1 MKGLI
6 LKDLYVLKSL
16 GKQFGL
22 AFCFLFLWS
31 IMMKSFSFLI
41 IYCVIMCGSIVMS
54 TMSYDES
61 VSFNR
66 FVLTA
71 PVNIKML
78 VWAKY
83 VLILLL
89 LLATLVV
96 GALLNIF
103 HLFGAEQ
110 AFEWGGITV
119 AAAIFMVT
127 NAISLPFM
135 FKFGVEKARY
145 VYILCMLL
153 VGGIMVGTEYLAQ
166 KSGISFLQLEER
178 LSEGGINIIFI
189 VIVAASMVISYFASV
204 KVASKKEW

>member
-1 MKGLI
+1 
-6 LKDLYVLKSL
+6 
-16 GKQFGL
+16 
-22 AFCFLFLWS
+22 
-31 IMMKSFSFLI
+31 
-41 IYCVIMCGSIVMS
+41 MS

-189 VIVAASMVISYFASV
+189 VIAAASMVISYFASV